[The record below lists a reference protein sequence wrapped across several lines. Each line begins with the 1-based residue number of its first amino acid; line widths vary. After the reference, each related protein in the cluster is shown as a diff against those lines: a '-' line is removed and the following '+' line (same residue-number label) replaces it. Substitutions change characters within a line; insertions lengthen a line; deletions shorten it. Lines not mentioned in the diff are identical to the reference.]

1 MNQIFSVKKVLI
13 PIDNKACKVK
23 AYQVKKRLD
32 KSEKICYNR
41 LIKNE

>member
-23 AYQVKKRLD
+23 AYQVKKVLTNQ
-32 KSEKICYNR
+32 KIYDI
-41 LIKNE
+41 IKA

>member
-1 MNQIFSVKKVLI
+1 MNQIFSVRKVLI

-32 KSEKICYNR
+32 KFKKICYNG
-41 LIKNE
+41 LIK